1 MNSSI
6 PFRSINYKWETFL
19 YSPKIEP
26 KKSFENKFGYRVLSR
41 NDDLADKVQFNVYTK
56 TKQDIYI
63 IGTFN
68 DWGKKD
74 LEKYKLEF
82 DEKGFSFIVLDNIH
96 HKDSYLYLMGEKFL
110 RDPATILFDDK
121 GNSIFWDFD
130 DPSTYKLK
138 HSKPE
143 RLHRATKILQTDIAG
158 LVSKWFEYDQNAKTL
173 AQSKDDLFTYICE
186 CGVLDKIKDLG
197 FNTLQF
203 LPITQSIDGDN
214 WKHRYLVT
222 YPFAI
227 QKNFGTPD
235 SFLRLIDK
243 CHELGISVIL
253 DLILS
258 HCPYKD
264 FKLFNFEGADVG
276 LNSWKDCF
284 GKDLFLDEKTSW
296 GTKRYR
302 YTDDHIR
309 QYLIESGLL
318 FLTKYGIDG
327 FRIDNVDGILRFND
341 NGDGEE
347 RPGGRK
353 LMQKLSEEFYFHDP
367 YCLIHLEA
375 HYFYEDNAKL
385 LVCTK
390 NLSNAALEATAYNS
404 SRLTYFLHSEYML
417 KAANEL
423 SIWPIEH
430 IRKEKEW
437 GNSNSTIGDFH
448 NHDAAAG
455 LMYGRAT
462 GSYAFDAMTL
472 GKPELEKHAIGKI
485 QVMESLISFGLE
497 GRTLDLL
504 QTFLLQKG
512 SFEHDCAIDWKKLNE
527 EKSKEVVYFKKQVN
541 SLLND
546 PAFWPENT
554 INREYIN
561 VDDENKVLIILRKDT
576 TQNTNKEY
584 YVIINF
590 SGKAL
595 ENYRFGLEKE
605 GKLNLILSNFN
616 DEKNKSINITESH
629 NFELFTKEAKIPEI
643 NEYGILIYILEE

>member
-68 DWGKKD
+68 EWGKKD

-284 GKDLFLDEKTSW
+284 EKDLFLDEKTSW

-375 HYFYEDNAKL
+375 HYFYGDNAKL

-417 KAANEL
+417 KAAHEL

-541 SLLND
+541 SLLNN

-554 INREYIN
+554 INREYMN
-561 VDDENKVLIILRKDT
+561 VDDENKVLVILRKDT
-576 TQNTNKEY
+576 TQNTNKEHY
-584 YVIINF
+584 IIINF
-590 SGKAL
+590 AGKRL
-595 ENYRFGLEKE
+595 ENYKFGLEKE
-605 GKLNLILSNFN
+605 GKLNLILSSFN
-616 DEKNKSINITESH
+616 NEKNKSINITESH